1 MKTIYFIPG
10 LGEKCNLVRYKK
22 LAQALQKKG
31 YVVHPINPNWYR
43 PLSENVFPVKK
54 EDIIIGFSF
63 GAVIAY
69 LIAKKYPCKKV
80 ILASLSPI
88 HEFSFES
95 LVKDYRIHM
104 KKDLAIEIA
113 KDIKQIKISLRSLK
127 VPYVTL
133 MGELEHDSA
142 DFFVPKTGHEIN
154 SAYIRCI
161 EKLI

>member
-1 MKTIYFIPG
+1 MKTIYIIPG
-10 LGEKCNLVRYKK
+10 LGEKCDLVRYKK
-22 LAQALQKKG
+22 LAHALTGKG
-31 YVVHPINPNWYR
+31 YEIKPVNPNWYR

-54 EDIIIGFSF
+54 DDIVIGFSF

-80 ILASLSPI
+80 ILASISPI

-95 LVKDYRIHM
+95 LVKDYRTHM

-113 KDIKQIKISLRSLK
+113 KDIKQIKISLKTLK

-133 MGELEHDSA
+133 MGEREHDLA
-142 DFFVPKTGHEIN
+142 DFLVPKTEHEIN

-161 EKLI
+161 EKFV